1 MKSEHLSNSRTHST
15 DRELGG
21 VCRNVGGIATNAG
34 VASVGIRMVPKC
46 PTLPAK
52 WAAPIE
58 LSSDR
63 PIRSDALPLASPA
76 EVAPFSIL
84 TEAPASGSE

>member
-1 MKSEHLSNSRTHST
+1 VNLVVSVATSVVSRLTPESPQ
-15 DRELGG
+15 L
-21 VCRNVGGIATNAG
+21 
-34 VASVGIRMVPKC
+34 GIRMVPKC

-58 LSSDR
+58 LSSDH